1 MSSTNRKPTTTTPST
16 YTFSTRRGC
25 AIAIVWG
32 YKKKNQ
38 GRIQILLSILDPHGP
53 KLPFLCEI
61 ITFLLGPP
69 AHMLHS
75 TFDDIRR
82 HSTTFYYIL
91 LHSTTFYY
99 IRLHSTTFYHI
110 LLRHSAP
117 PRPAP
122 HRANTKVF
130 YLQPTSPDT
139 MSNVYDNITRWP
151 QCSENLHLQ
160 GAVVI
165 VRMHSGWK
173 RWMQWG
179 PVAENVVATSAATK
193 HPQI

>member
-38 GRIQILLSILDPHGP
+38 GRIQILLSILDPRGP

-91 LHSTTFYY
+91 LHSTTF
-99 IRLHSTTFYHI
+99 RP
-110 LLRHSAP
+110 AP
-117 PRPAP
+117 PR
-122 HRANTKVF
+122 RANTKVF

>member
-1 MSSTNRKPTTTTPST
+1 MRDRDRLRLQEEESGQNSD
-16 YTFSTRRGC
+16 TFKYSWPPRTKTSFPVWNNYIFTWSPRAYVTFYIRR
-25 AIAIVWG
+25 
-32 YKKKNQ
+32 
-38 GRIQILLSILDPHGP
+38 
-53 KLPFLCEI
+53 
-61 ITFLLGPP
+61 
-69 AHMLHS
+69 HS
-75 TFDDIRR
+75 TTFYYIRR

-91 LHSTTFYY
+91 L
-99 IRLHSTTFYHI
+99 
-110 LLRHSAP
+110 RHSAP
-117 PRPAP
+117 PR
-122 HRANTKVF
+122 RAKIKVF